1 MPAPEKPLLHYVVVI
16 KEGQTVEIDAD
27 SVEIYENGVP
37 QFFRKGKIVAAFN
50 VFEFFTQV
58 GP

>member
-1 MPAPEKPLLHYVVVI
+1 MVVEKPLLQYRVAV
-16 KEGQTVEIDAD
+16 KEGLFVIIQAD

-50 VFEFFTQV
+50 VFEYFTQTE
-58 GP
+58 P

>member
-1 MPAPEKPLLHYVVVI
+1 MPPSEKPLLRYTVVI

-27 SVEIYENGVP
+27 LVEIYENGVP